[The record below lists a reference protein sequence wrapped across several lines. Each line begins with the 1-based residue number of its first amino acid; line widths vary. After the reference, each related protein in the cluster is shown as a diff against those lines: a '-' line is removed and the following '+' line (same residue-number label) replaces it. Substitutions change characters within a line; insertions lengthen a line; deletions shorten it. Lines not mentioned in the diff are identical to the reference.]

1 LLLALGIAL
10 LCAAPA
16 RAQVTGVAG
25 LGAFA
30 VRPDEGASA
39 LLDLEVRLAPRKN
52 AIMPVFGAAATS
64 EGATYLRAG
73 FGRDVALGRGW
84 TAHLGFAGNLYF
96 EGPAGKRLGGAL
108 EFRSVVDLSYQVAP
122 DLRVGLA
129 LAHLSNGGLGR
140 FNPGVETLGVT
151 FAWRHPSRPRR

>member
-1 LLLALGIAL
+1 M
-10 LCAAPA
+10 
-16 RAQVTGVAG
+16 RD
-25 LGAFA
+25 
-30 VRPDEGASA
+30 DEDTSA
-39 LLDLEVRLAPRKN
+39 LIDLELRLPPGKRGY
-52 AIMPVFGAAATS
+52 MPVLGAAATS
-64 EGATYLRAG
+64 DGATYVRAG
-73 FGRDVALGRGW
+73 FGRDFAHGSRW
-84 TAHLGFAGNLYF
+84 TTHLGFTANLYF

-108 EFRSVVDLSYQVAP
+108 EFRSVAELSYRVAP